1 MAKKFETLCFGRSFV
16 VLTMIIFLSWTGFT
30 VHAAVDSFIDLENG
44 ASCSDDFLHDDGN
57 LYPVILLGGCSHP
70 GVSTERAKNGT
81 HSLKFHAA
89 SVPSNPNQNQRT
101 EVSVDY
107 VPRHTIKFC
116 AFSIYIPTTFSAPA
130 HWEYVA
136 QWHTGQSNGPPVSMA
151 LDVGN
156 ATPTLV
162 LQNRATTGSGQVDNQ
177 WSQALTA
184 GQWHDIVLKIEV
196 ASGPNGV
203 LRWWIDDVERCNYS
217 GHVGRPEDDAVG
229 VPCEFKIGIYRGT
242 QPVDS
247 IRYYDKIAEGDSYAE
262 VNP

>member
-1 MAKKFETLCFGRSFV
+1 MPKKLQTVWNRNLFVLAMLISF
-16 VLTMIIFLSWTGFT
+16 WCAGFT
-30 VHAAVDSFIDLENG
+30 VHAAVDSYIDLENN
-44 ASCSDDFLHDDGN
+44 ASCSDDYLHDSGN

-70 GVSTERAKNGT
+70 RVSTERAKNGT

-89 SVPSNPNQNQRT
+89 AVPYDPNQNQRT
-101 EVSVDY
+101 EVIVDY

-116 AFSIYIPTTFSAPA
+116 AFSIYIPTTFSAPG

-136 QWHTGQSNGPPVSMA
+136 QWHTGQNNGPPVSMA

-156 ATPTLV
+156 STPTLV
-162 LQNRATTGSGQVDNQ
+162 LQNRTTTGDGRVDYE
-177 WSQALTA
+177 WSQPVTP
-184 GQWHDIVLKIEV
+184 GQWHDIVLKIELN
-196 ASGPNGV
+196 SGPSGV
-203 LRWWIDDVERCNYS
+203 LRWWIDDVERCNFS

-247 IRYYDKIAEGDSYAE
+247 VRYYDKIAQGDSFSA